1 MLNFC
6 NYSNIILFVEGGISM
21 DNNILNIEQAVEF
34 LGVSEK
40 TLIKLLRE
48 EHIPARKI
56 GREWRFSKQALINW
70 LAEGDSYNYINR
82 NELYQ
87 ISEDTKGKSNKLFED
102 INNTLLTLRQKN
114 NIKQVLKSIDKDI
127 TIPEDATLRISYKQ
141 QREVEKLEFKI
152 FWDLR
157 EGCKVDPNK

>member
-1 MLNFC
+1 
-6 NYSNIILFVEGGISM
+6 M

-56 GREWRFSKQALINW
+56 GREWRFSKQALIDW
-70 LAEGDSYNYINR
+70 LSTGDSTNYINK

-87 ISEDTKGKSNKLFED
+87 VSKDEAGTRQDILDSICEKISNLRESNSVEKF
-102 INNTLLTLRQKN
+102 LTLEKN
-114 NIKQVLKSIDKDI
+114 ISIPDN
-127 TIPEDATLRISYKQ
+127 ANLRVSYKQ
-141 QREVEKLEFKI
+141 QRDVEKLEFKI
-152 FWDLR
+152 YWTQRDEYKIL
-157 EGCKVDPNK
+157 